1 LKIVFCASEAVPFA
15 KTGGLADVCGA
26 LPQALAALDA
36 EVILVMPR
44 YQPVFASAGVVK
56 PFNEDFDVATIGE
69 RVCVYLLKDPSYMR
83 SGLYGDRFGDYPDNL
98 RRFSKLCAKT
108 LDLLGELRMAPD
120 VIHCHDW
127 QTSLIPVYLKDPR
140 TKKPGFWKKTPRSLL
155 TIHNMAYQGIF
166 PKEDLPQTGLGW
178 DHFSMSGVEFYGKVN
193 LLKGGIVFADHV
205 NTVSPTYA
213 KEVLTAEGGCGLEG
227 VLAHRKERFCGI
239 LNGIDYR
246 IWNPQSD
253 AFIAKNYSAQD
264 LSGKADN
271 KRILQEACGL
281 IAGERT
287 PLLGFVGRL
296 VAQKGVDL
304 ILQAL
309 PKICARGAQVVVLG
323 QGEDRLE
330 DAMGDMAGRFP
341 GYVFFSSSFDDHLAH
356 QIYAGSDIFLMPS
369 RFEPCGIGQMIGF
382 KYATVPVAYLAG
394 GLADTVTDW
403 DEDPVNG
410 NGFAFRHHSSSGL
423 IDALERA
430 LRLYGNAPKWNDL
443 MRSVMKLNFSW
454 KESARR
460 YLDLYR
466 GICAK
471 ADTPSQ
477 QGQ

>member
-1 LKIVFCASEAVPFA
+1 MKIVFCASEAVPFA

-26 LPQALAALDA
+26 LPQALAELDA

-44 YQPVFASAGVVK
+44 YQSVVSSGIITK
-56 PFNEDFDVATIGE
+56 PFNQDFDIATSGDAV
-69 RVCVYLLKDPSYMR
+69 RVYLLKDSSYMR

-98 RRFSKLCAKT
+98 RRFAKLCAKI
-108 LDLLGELRMAPD
+108 LELLGELRMAPD

-127 QTSLIPVYLKDPR
+127 QTSLIPIYLKDPR

-155 TIHNMAYQGIF
+155 TIHNMAYQGVF
-166 PKEDLPQTGLGW
+166 AKEQLPQTGLGW
-178 DHFSMSGVEFYGKVN
+178 DYFSMSGVEFYGKVN

-213 KEVLTAEGGCGLEG
+213 GEVLTAKGGCGLEG
-227 VLAHRKERFCGI
+227 VLDHRKERFCGI

-246 IWNPQSD
+246 IWNPQAD
-253 AFIAKNYSAQD
+253 AYIAKNYSAQD
-264 LSGKADN
+264 LSGKKDN

-281 IAGERT
+281 TVGDRT

-323 QGEDRLE
+323 QGESRLE
-330 DAMGDMAGRFP
+330 EAMVDMAGRFP
-341 GYVFFSSSFDDHLAH
+341 GYVFYSSAFDDHLAH

-369 RFEPCGIGQMIGF
+369 RFEPCGIGQMISF
-382 KYATVPVAYLAG
+382 KYATVPVVFRAG
-394 GLADTVTDW
+394 GLVDTVTDW

-410 NGFAFRHHSSSGL
+410 NGFVFRRCVVSGL
-423 IDALERA
+423 LDALERA
-430 LRLYGNAPKWNDL
+430 LRLYENEPKWTDL

-460 YLDLYR
+460 YMELYR
-466 GICAK
+466 QLCA
-471 ADTPSQ
+471 T
-477 QGQ
+477 